1 MNNKLKNV
9 LFQEYEKEQ
18 NFTSKLIETKKEL
31 SFISKEDNSFSV
43 KRTHSRILAPV
54 LCTLV
59 AVVAITTG
67 SLLIYRSTLNPSSS
81 SKANAPM
88 EADSLTPQITNQS
101 GYSFD
106 LSDDKSS
113 PTQLSDN
120 TINK

>member
-9 LFQEYEKEQ
+9 LFQEYEREQ
-18 NFTSKLIETKKEL
+18 NFANKLIETKKEL
-31 SFISKEDNSFSV
+31 SFIPKENNSFSV
-43 KRTHSRILAPV
+43 KRTHPRILAPV

-59 AVVAITTG
+59 AIVAITTG
-67 SLLIYRSTLNPSSS
+67 SLLIYRSTLDTPS

-88 EADSLTPQITNQS
+88 EADSLTPQISNQS